1 MTRIKIGPR
10 FLGACSL
17 AASEAEVED
26 AGYSPKKRLISRE
39 KKNSS
44 RDRILEMMGSI
55 NPNCSPNLLVLN
67 V

>member
-26 AGYSPKKRLISRE
+26 AGYSPKKRLISRDFFF
-39 KKNSS
+39 SS
-44 RDRILEMMGSI
+44 DRALKMMGSI
-55 NPNCSPNLLVLN
+55 NPNCSPNLVALN